1 MLKRTALFDTHV
13 RLGGRMVEFGGWEM
27 PIQYTGILDEH
38 RAVRTA
44 AGVFDISHMGEVFV
58 SGPGAEEF
66 LNSALTNDLRKLVPG
81 QGQYTLLCNGRGGV
95 IDDLF
100 AYRIGAVDFL
110 LIVNA
115 SRAEVDFA
123 WLTARLA
130 EFPRAAEVQLN
141 HASDRFS
148 ALAVQGPKAALFID
162 HIFPGPC
169 EEAASLVP
177 RPSELRRNRISVFSF
192 GGTPVWI
199 GRTGYTGEDG
209 FEIVVPNGSVESAWA
224 AVLEAGAEHGVK
236 PCGLGA
242 RDTLRTE
249 ACLPLYGHELTEEFT
264 PIEAGLE
271 VFVSFD
277 KGDFHGCE
285 SMAEQKRV
293 GVRRRLVAFRML
305 AAGAPPPRPHYV
317 VWGRDGDGTP
327 LGETTSGTLSPSL
340 GVGIGMAYVPPS
352 HARPDQVLQI
362 EIRGRRHPAVVARR
376 PLYRRPDAPAPA
388 ITPKPV

>member
-1 MLKRTALFDTHV
+1 
-13 RLGGRMVEFGGWEM
+13 MVEFGGWEM

-58 SGPGAEEF
+58 SGPAAEEF

-81 QGQYTLLCNGRGGV
+81 QGQYTLLCNRRGGV

-123 WLTARLA
+123 WLTARLS

-148 ALAVQGPKAALFID
+148 ALAVQGPKAGQFID
-162 HIFPGPC
+162 GVFPGPC
-169 EEAASLVP
+169 EDPASLVAC
-177 RPSELRRNRISVFSF
+177 PSQLKRNRISVFSF

-209 FEIVVPNGSVESAWA
+209 FEIVVPNGIVEAMWA
-224 AVLEAGAEHGVK
+224 AVMKAGAAEGVK

-249 ACLPLYGHELTEEFT
+249 ACLPLYGHELTEETT

-271 VFVSFD
+271 VFVSFE
-277 KGDFHGCE
+277 KGPFHGSE
-285 SMAEQKRV
+285 VMLDQKTR
-293 GVRRRLVAFRML
+293 GPRRRLVAFRMRE
-305 AAGAPPPRPHYV
+305 AGAPPPRPHYT
-317 VWGRDGDGTP
+317 VWGCEGDGTP
-327 LGETTSGTLSPSL
+327 LGETTSGTLSPTL
-340 GVGIGMAYVPPS
+340 GVGIGMAYVPVA
-352 HARPDQVLQI
+352 HAAPGTQLQV
-362 EIRGRRHPAVVARR
+362 EIRGRRHPAEVARR
-376 PLYRRPDAPAPA
+376 PLYRRPQAAS
-388 ITPKPV
+388 